1 MWHTF
6 MSVHAIQS
14 TLQVWYYD
22 YSLLTKIYVSVNAF
36 RSLFPVKVLESECL
50 TLVSSPFIDRSLATI
65 AELCFAQ
72 QLSTSLQDRNY
83 IVHYA
88 LLAQLCCW
96 TAMITHNNLF
106 HVYEEYLWF
115 LIGYHYYWY
124 STMSIQ
130 HYIAFVYCFYMFFVD
145 IPMYFYRFVNDEMI
159 NVSMFECTQSSDWS
173 DEYLWRIGYFIGAS
187 RISMYL
193 N

>member
-1 MWHTF
+1 
-6 MSVHAIQS
+6 
-14 TLQVWYYD
+14 
-22 YSLLTKIYVSVNAF
+22 
-36 RSLFPVKVLESECL
+36 
-50 TLVSSPFIDRSLATI
+50 
-65 AELCFAQ
+65 
-72 QLSTSLQDRNY
+72 
-83 IVHYA
+83 
-88 LLAQLCCW
+88 
-96 TAMITHNNLF
+96 MITHNNLF

-124 STMSIQ
+124 SKMPIQ

-145 IPMYFYRFVNDEMI
+145 IPMYFYRFAYQEASS
-159 NVSMFECTQSSDWS
+159 VSMFECTQSSDWS

>member
-1 MWHTF
+1 
-6 MSVHAIQS
+6 MSIHAIQS
-14 TLQVWYYD
+14 TLQVWYYE

-50 TLVSSPFIDRSLATI
+50 TLVSSPFVDRSLATI

-72 QLSTSLQDRNY
+72 QLSTNLKHTNF
-83 IVHYA
+83 IVYYA
-88 LLAQLCCW
+88 LFAQLCCW
-96 TAMITHNNLF
+96 SAMITHNNLL
-106 HVYEEYLWF
+106 HVYEEFLWF
-115 LIGYHYYWY
+115 LIGYDYYWY
-124 STMSIQ
+124 STSIQ
-130 HYIAFVYCFYMFFVD
+130 QYIAIIYCSYMLFID
-145 IPMYFYRFVNDEMI
+145 IPMYFYRFIHQELMD
-159 NVSMFECTQSSDWS
+159 VSMFECTHTEDWS

>member
-1 MWHTF
+1 

-14 TLQVWYYD
+14 TLQVWYYS
-22 YSLLTKIYVSVNAF
+22 YSSLTKIYVSVNAF

-50 TLVSSPFIDRSLATI
+50 TLVSSPFIDRSLATV
-65 AELCFAQ
+65 AELCFAK
-72 QLSTSLQDRNY
+72 QLSTHLKDTCIFN
-83 IVHYA
+83 YA
-88 LLAQLCCW
+88 LLAQLFCW

-124 STMSIQ
+124 STSIQ
-130 HYIAFVYCFYMFFVD
+130 KYIAFVYCCYMIFVD

-159 NVSMFECTQSSDWS
+159 NVSMFECTHTNDWS